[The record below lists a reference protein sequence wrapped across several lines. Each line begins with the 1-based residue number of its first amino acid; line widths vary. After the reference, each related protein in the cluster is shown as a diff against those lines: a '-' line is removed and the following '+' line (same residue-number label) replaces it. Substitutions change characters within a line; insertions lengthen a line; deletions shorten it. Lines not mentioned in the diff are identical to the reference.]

1 MSRHQADGLDKRAE
15 RFGHHQIGR
24 VELIGKSR
32 TDGRRFAPQSAKGLR
47 WNLAGGGS
55 QAYSRER
62 HSQAFKARNER
73 SFVDAPRLGT
83 AKHELQ
89 LQAL

>member
-1 MSRHQADGLDKRAE
+1 MSRHQADGLDKGAE

-24 VELIGKSR
+24 VELIGKAR
-32 TDGRRFAPQSAKGLR
+32 TDGRRFAPQSAKSLR
-47 WNLAGGGS
+47 WNLARGGS
-55 QAYSRER
+55 QAYCRER

-73 SFVDAPRLGT
+73 SFVDGSMLRT